1 MARNNS
7 SKEVAMKSFIIV
19 GGNFQNTGAASMT
32 LITVDALRKKYPDCR
47 IVMFA
52 TSKDLKMNIENYS
65 FEIVH
70 MSERALI
77 HAQENSIIDFKYL
90 AEGIVRIILNK
101 GNLFKEYSLLKDLLS
116 SCSGVFDING
126 YAISSQFR
134 NQRTISILDS
144 LVLFSKYEIPYYFLP
159 QSFGPFDFKENKM
172 YMIKRLK
179 EDLPKAHTIFTREH
193 EGHEMLTDMIGGM
206 NIVESYDMVLQS
218 SELNV
223 TNIYKRAPSIKNIAV
238 STKENIAII
247 PNMRNFDHGNKDGI
261 VSLYK
266 RAIEY
271 LCQSGKNVYLIS
283 HSAEDM
289 EVCKLIKEQ
298 LSTFDNVKIVNEK
311 IDSFNFALLIRQFD
325 FAIASRF
332 HSIVHSYKAGIPC
345 IALGWATKYKELLNT
360 MGQNEYLFDVRKL
373 EQEDAFLDAIKDMI
387 QNYKVAKEVIQE
399 RLKKIQATNCFDYL
413 DF

>member
-1 MARNNS
+1 M
-7 SKEVAMKSFIIV
+7 

-77 HAQENSIIDFKYL
+77 HARKNSIIDFKYL

-101 GNLFKEYSLLKDLLS
+101 GNLFKEYNLLKDLLS
-116 SCSGVFDING
+116 SCNGVFDING

-144 LVLFSKYEIPYYFLP
+144 LSLFSKYGIPYYFLP

-172 YMIKRLK
+172 YMMKRLN

-193 EGHEMLTDMIGGM
+193 EGYKILTDLIGGM
-206 NIVESYDMVLQS
+206 NIVESNDMVLQS
-218 SELNV
+218 SELDLN
-223 TNIYKRAPSIKNIAV
+223 NIYKVAPSIKNIAIP
-238 STKENIAII
+238 TKENVAII
-247 PNMRNFDHGNKDGI
+247 PNMRNFDHGNKEGI

-266 RAIEY
+266 RVIEY
-271 LCQSGKNVYLIS
+271 LCKEGKNVYLIS

-298 LSTFDNVKIVNEK
+298 LLSFDNVRIVNER
-311 IDSFNFALLIRQFD
+311 IDSFNFDLLIRQFD

-332 HSIVHSYKAGIPC
+332 HSIVHSYKAGVPC

-360 MGQNEYLFDVRKL
+360 MGQSKYLFDVRKL
-373 EQEDAFLDAIKDMI
+373 DQEDEFFDAIRDI
-387 QNYKVAKEVIQE
+387 QQNYKVAKGVIQE
-399 RLKKIQATNCFDYL
+399 RLKKIQATNCFDYI